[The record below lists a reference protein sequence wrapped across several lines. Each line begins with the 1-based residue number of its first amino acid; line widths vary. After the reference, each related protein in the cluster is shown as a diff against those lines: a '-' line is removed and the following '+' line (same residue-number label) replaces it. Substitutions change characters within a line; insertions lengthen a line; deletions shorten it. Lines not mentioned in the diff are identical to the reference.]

1 MIWTLS
7 SPLCAINKM
16 DELLSDNL
24 WPTIKR
30 LAKRSSSK
38 RAAVAYVTSEE
49 YVEFGEG
56 DVLVTDASHEAI
68 ASGQTN
74 AKLLERAFERGA
86 KLYSLDG
93 LHAKV
98 LHLGGTAVIGSAN
111 LSETSAR
118 PSTVE
123 AAWVSD
129 SPTAVGMATSLI
141 NQLTVQARAIDAS
154 FLERIL
160 KIKVIAHPRAKG
172 KRRKPAPVKV
182 RKPRTWTVGVHEL
195 IKDYPAE
202 QMAIEAGT
210 AIAEDKV
217 TKSTCRGSDV
227 RVRHGSG
234 ARPKKG
240 TR

>member
-74 AKLLERAFERGA
+74 AKLLERAFER
-86 KLYSLDG
+86 
-93 LHAKV
+93 
-98 LHLGGTAVIGSAN
+98 
-111 LSETSAR
+111 
-118 PSTVE
+118 
-123 AAWVSD
+123 
-129 SPTAVGMATSLI
+129 
-141 NQLTVQARAIDAS
+141 
-154 FLERIL
+154 
-160 KIKVIAHPRAKG
+160 
-172 KRRKPAPVKV
+172 
-182 RKPRTWTVGVHEL
+182 
-195 IKDYPAE
+195 
-202 QMAIEAGT
+202 
-210 AIAEDKV
+210 
-217 TKSTCRGSDV
+217 
-227 RVRHGSG
+227 
-234 ARPKKG
+234 
-240 TR
+240 